1 MQSHLRWTD
10 RGQLSIKTEKK
21 STEKKKKVYPIN
33 KVTRLDFH
41 EPYFNQYLCKPLGS
55 SSISILSKTINPFGS
70 LLINL

>member
-21 STEKKKKVYPIN
+21 STHKKKVYPNN

-41 EPYFNQYLCKPLGS
+41 EPYYQYLCKPLGS
-55 SSISILSKTINPFGS
+55 SSISILSKN
-70 LLINL
+70 N